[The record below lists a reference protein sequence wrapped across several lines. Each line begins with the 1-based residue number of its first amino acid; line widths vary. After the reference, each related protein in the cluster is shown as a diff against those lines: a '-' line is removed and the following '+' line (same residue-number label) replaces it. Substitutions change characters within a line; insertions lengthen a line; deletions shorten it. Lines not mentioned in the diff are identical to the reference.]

1 MGRIEV
7 GSWSDTCQEACRLPS
22 GQGFR
27 WLKARTVPEGSGWGL
42 QGTAVNTSEPKT
54 AVGAGGLSPVV
65 RAALGP

>member
-27 WLKARTVPEGSGWGL
+27 WLKARTVPEG
-42 QGTAVNTSEPKT
+42 P
-54 AVGAGGLSPVV
+54 GAGICREQQVTLRSP
-65 RAALGP
+65 RRQWGREA